1 MTTFDRLPELVD
13 AGFPLVWVRTG
24 EPEEVERY
32 IEEVRPILEEGTRDF
47 ASLVDPDGGLEGET
61 ANLGLSAEAVE
72 EANRAVSRAEQIRR
86 FRILPGDF
94 TEEGGE
100 LTPSLK
106 VKRAVVLQ
114 RYADDVAALYAGVTQ
129 PA

>member
-1 MTTFDRLPELVD
+1 MGRPYIAAVVPGAPAARRGGRRRHNKPDGPADDAGSAADLVD
-13 AGFPLVWVRTG
+13 APELRG
-24 EPEEVERY
+24 E
-32 IEEVRPILEEGTRDF
+32 I
-47 ASLVDPDGGLEGET
+47 
-61 ANLGLSAEAVE
+61 AEAVE

-94 TEEGGE
+94 TEQGGE

-106 VKRAVVLQ
+106 LKRTVVLE
-114 RYADDVAALYAGVTQ
+114 RYADDVAALYAGVGQ